1 MKILKIVSLIALIV
15 MTACGTKAS
24 NPNIEVVSPE
34 VFQEKLSQDHDSY
47 LLDVRTPDEYQ
58 AGHLEGAHLLDWLN
72 QKDFK
77 KESGNI
83 DKTKTVYVYCRSG
96 RRSNEAANY
105 LANEG
110 YKVVD
115 MKGGI
120 LAWTDDKMPV
130 VTGTDSSVQKAE
142 YIN

>member
-34 VFQEKLSQDHDSY
+34 VFQEKLSQDPDSY

>member
-1 MKILKIVSLIALIV
+1 MKILKIISLIALII

-24 NPNIEVVSPE
+24 NPNVEVVSPE
-34 VFQEKLSQDHDSY
+34 VFQEKLLQDSDSY
-47 LLDVRTPDEYQ
+47 LLDVRTFDEYQ

-72 QKDFK
+72 QKEFK

-96 RRSNEAANY
+96 RRSNEAANF
-105 LANEG
+105 LADEG

-130 VTGTDSSVQKAE
+130 STDAETSVSKAE

>member
-1 MKILKIVSLIALIV
+1 MKILKIVSLIALTV

-24 NPNIEVVSPE
+24 NPNVEVVSPE
-34 VFQEKLSQDHDSY
+34 VFQEKLSQDPDSY

-58 AGHLEGAHLLDWLN
+58 AGHLEGAHLLDWLD

-77 KESGNI
+77 KESKNI

-120 LAWTDDKMPV
+120 LAWNDDKMPV
-130 VTGTDSSVQKAE
+130 VTGTESSVQR
-142 YIN
+142 

>member
-34 VFQEKLSQDHDSY
+34 VFQEKLSQDPDSY

-58 AGHLEGAHLLDWLN
+58 AGQLEGAHLLDWLN

>member
-1 MKILKIVSLIALIV
+1 MKILKIISLIALIV

-24 NPNIEVVSPE
+24 NPNVEVVSPD
-34 VFQEKLSQDHDSY
+34 VFQEKLLQDSDSY
-47 LLDVRTPDEYQ
+47 LLDVRTLDEYQ

-77 KESGNI
+77 EGAKKL

-120 LAWTDDKMPV
+120 LAWTDYKMPV
-130 VTGTDSSVQKAE
+130 VTGTESSVPKAE